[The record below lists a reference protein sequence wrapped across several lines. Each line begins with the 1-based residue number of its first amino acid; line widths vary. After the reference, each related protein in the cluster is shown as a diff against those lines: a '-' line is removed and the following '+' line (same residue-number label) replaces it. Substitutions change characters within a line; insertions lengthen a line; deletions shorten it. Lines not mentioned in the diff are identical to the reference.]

1 MGRCSNIG
9 AEIGLQ
15 GCRDERGVW
24 DGIARDDIVAFCERW
39 GVAAFALFGSVL
51 RPDFRDD
58 GDIDVLLT
66 FRDGVRYTLFDL
78 VRMSDELETVFGR
91 TVDVLDRKAVE
102 QSPNYL
108 RRDTILNA
116 AQVIYAE

>member
-1 MGRCSNIG
+1 M
-9 AEIGLQ
+9 
-15 GCRDERGVW
+15 
-24 DGIARDDIVAFCERW
+24 ARDDIVAFCERW